1 MHREIQVVFVTS
13 IRVYG
18 ILEEELAF
26 ASRVKYSL
34 GGMEY
39 NEYFDNDDI
48 EPVGQIGY
56 EET

>member
-13 IRVYG
+13 VRVYG
-18 ILEEELAF
+18 ILEEQHAF
-26 ASRVKYSL
+26 VSKVRYSL
-34 GGMEY
+34 YGIEY

-48 EPVGQIGY
+48 ETVGQIGY

>member
-1 MHREIQVVFVTS
+1 VVFVTS

-34 GGMEY
+34 GGIEY

>member
-1 MHREIQVVFVTS
+1 MHKETQVVFVTS
-13 IRVYG
+13 AEVYG
-18 ILEEELAF
+18 IIEEQHAF
-26 ASRVKYSL
+26 VSRVKYSL
-34 GGMEY
+34 GGIEY

>member
-18 ILEEELAF
+18 TIEEQHAF
-26 ASRVKYSL
+26 VSKVRYSF
-34 GGMEY
+34 GGIEY

-48 EPVGQIGY
+48 ESVGQIGY
-56 EET
+56 EEA